1 MFVRNIVNLSAAVH
15 ELSRPQAA
23 LLYLTMVKKNRKSGT
38 VALTFDLW
46 PWNSIAF
53 VRLSRYMFVQ
63 NFIELSAAVR

>member
-38 VALTFDLW
+38 VALTFDL
-46 PWNSIAF
+46 
-53 VRLSRYMFVQ
+53 
-63 NFIELSAAVR
+63 